1 MIIKKLG
8 NFEILLLSTSIASFA
23 SGLIGPFYV
32 LYINKLGGAIENFG
46 IAYGLLI
53 LTNSL
58 ASYFSGKYS
67 DRLGRKMF
75 LIASNIA
82 SAIIIL
88 FYLFVSALWHLF
100 FLQILNGLINA
111 MWNVAETTFLAD
123 ITKKKT
129 RGLMVGKYRGVIGLL
144 TGIAVMV
151 SGMIIGKFGFEL
163 MFYIY
168 SFIVGIS
175 TLPLFFIEE
184 K

>member
-1 MIIKKLG
+1 
-8 NFEILLLSTSIASFA
+8 
-23 SGLIGPFYV
+23 
-32 LYINKLGGAIENFG
+32 
-46 IAYGLLI
+46 
-53 LTNSL
+53 
-58 ASYFSGKYS
+58 
-67 DRLGRKMF
+67 
-75 LIASNIA
+75 
-82 SAIIIL
+82 
-88 FYLFVSALWHLF
+88 
-100 FLQILNGLINA
+100 